1 MARRPRPPLK
11 QSAVLGAA
19 AVFGAAALSMAA
31 AASQGEP
38 PASQGPQQPVPY
50 SHKTHLA
57 LGLECASCH
66 SNPDPGESMGYPPE
80 SFCMT
85 CHQAI
90 KAESPHIQK
99 LAAAA
104 KETRPLPWVRV
115 YRLKE
120 YVYFSHRVH
129 IQASTACETCHG
141 PVRERDVIAPEVEHN
156 MRSCIACHQAKKAR
170 EDCKACHEE
179 RG

>member
-1 MARRPRPPLK
+1 MFL
-11 QSAVLGAA
+11 
-19 AVFGAAALSMAA
+19 AA
-31 AASQGEP
+31 AASQGQP
-38 PASQGPQQPVPY
+38 PASPGPPQPVPY

-57 LGLECASCH
+57 LGLECVSCH
-66 SNPDPGESMGYPPE
+66 SNADPGESMGYPPE
-80 SFCMT
+80 SLCMT

-90 KAESPHIQK
+90 KSDSPHIQK

-104 KETRPLPWVRV
+104 QEGKPLPWVRV

-129 IQASTACETCHG
+129 TQAGTTCETCHG
-141 PVRERDVIAPEVEHN
+141 PVRERDVISQEVRHD
-156 MRSCIACHQAKKAR
+156 MRSCMACHAAQKAR